1 MSTLRDALS
10 ELPDA
15 VFADLLESESSYLLV
30 LDLPGVT
37 AETASLKV
45 EKGRLVVE
53 ARREKQA
60 PAAFDYVREE
70 RPLFLDAE
78 LPLPPDAV
86 GDDAEASMDRGV
98 LEIRIP
104 KREAASERTIPITSS
119 EDDKGTSS
127 ARRTDSGEVDEETS
141 SAHRT
146 PSGDDA

>member
-30 LDLPGVT
+30 LDLPGVAAGT
-37 AETASLKV
+37 ADLKV

-53 ARREKQA
+53 ARRDKQT
-60 PAAFDYVREE
+60 PAEFDYVREE

-86 GDDAEASMDRGV
+86 ADEAEATMERGV

-104 KREAASERTIPITSS
+104 KREAAAERTIPIATGDGDGD
-119 EDDKGTSS
+119 EGDS
-127 ARRTDSGEVDEETS
+127 A
-141 SAHRT
+141 AHRDE
-146 PSGDDA
+146 PDGDA

>member
-15 VFADLLESESSYLLV
+15 VFADLLESETAYLLV

-37 AETASLKV
+37 AETADLRV

-53 ARREKQA
+53 ARRDKHL
-60 PAAFDYVREE
+60 PPKFDYVREE

-86 GDDAEASMDRGV
+86 GDDAEATMERGV
-98 LEIRIP
+98 LEVRLP
-104 KREAASERTIPITSS
+104 KRAAAPERTIPITAGDDDEDFSS
-119 EDDKGTSS
+119 THQKQ
-127 ARRTDSGEVDEETS
+127 
-141 SAHRT
+141 
-146 PSGDDA
+146 SGDDA